1 MQILVWDFPT
11 RLFHWLFALSFAV
24 AWITGDSDT
33 YRDLHVFVGYLM
45 LGLLGFRLLWGLIG
59 SRYARFASFRFGP
72 IQAIRYAQDALMRRA
87 PHYIGHNPA
96 GSWAVYLLL
105 ALGLLVG
112 VTGILVLG
120 GEEQHGVAAGITHF
134 GGGETLK
141 ELHEDLA
148 YFMLGAVIIH
158 LFGVAAE
165 SWLHRENLTK
175 AMLTGRKLGA
185 VSDTIPSAH
194 YLTGGVLLLLTAAFG
209 AWFFRGDFTA
219 TPQRPH
225 LPFVGQALPDNK
237 IWRAEC
243 GSCHL
248 AYHPTLLPARSWTR
262 LMQEQNTHFGESL
275 GLDVATAA
283 EILAFLQKNSADS
296 ELTEPAYKIKQ
307 SIPPTMTPVRVT
319 DTGYWIAKHRDIPDS
334 VWRHPKVGSKANCGA
349 CHLDA
354 EKGTFED
361 AAMRLPDGVAGL
373 SKARK

>member
-1 MQILVWDFPT
+1 MQILVWDLPT

-45 LGLLGFRLLWGLIG
+45 LGLLGFRVLWGLIG

-72 IQAIRYAQDALMRRA
+72 MQAIHYVQDALMRRA

-105 ALGLLVG
+105 TLGLLVG

-120 GEEQHGVAAGITHF
+120 GEEQHGMAAGITLY
-134 GGGETLK
+134 GGGGVLK
-141 ELHEDLA
+141 ELHEGLA
-148 YFMLGAVIIH
+148 SFMLWMVIIH
-158 LFGVAAE
+158 LLGVAAE
-165 SWLHRENLTK
+165 SWLHRENLAR
-175 AMLTGRKLGA
+175 AMLTGRKHGA
-185 VSDTIPSAH
+185 ASDAIPSAH
-194 YLTGGVLLLLTAAFG
+194 YLASGVLLLLTAAFG

-225 LPFVGQALPDNK
+225 IPFVGQTLPDNTV
-237 IWRAEC
+237 WRAEC

-248 AYHPTLLPARSWTR
+248 AYHPTLLPARSWVR
-262 LMQEQNTHFGESL
+262 LMQEQDTHFGDPL
-275 GLDVATAA
+275 GLDATTTA
-283 EILAFLQKNSADS
+283 EILAFLQKYSADT

-307 SIPPTMTPVRVT
+307 SIPPNMTPVRIT
-319 DTGYWIAKHRDIPDS
+319 ETSYWIKKHREIPDS
-334 VWRHPKVGSKANCGA
+334 AWRHPKIGSKANCSA

-361 AAMRLPDGVAGL
+361 AAMRLPAEVAGL

>member
-1 MQILVWDFPT
+1 MQILVWDLPT

-59 SRYARFASFRFGP
+59 SRYARFASFWFGP
-72 IQAIRYAQDALMRRA
+72 MQAIRYVQDALTRSA
-87 PHYIGHNPA
+87 PHHIGHNPA

-105 ALGLLVG
+105 LLGLLVG

-120 GEEQHGVAAGITHF
+120 GEEQQGMAAGITLF
-134 GGGETLK
+134 GGGEALK
-141 ELHEDLA
+141 ELHEGLA
-148 YFMLGAVIIH
+148 SFMLGVVIVH
-158 LFGVAAE
+158 LLGVAAE
-165 SWLHRENLTK
+165 SWLHQENLTR
-175 AMLTGRKLGA
+175 AMLTGRKHGA
-185 VSDTIPSAH
+185 TIDAIPSAH
-194 YLTGGVLLLLTAAFG
+194 YLAGGVLLLLTAAFG
-209 AWFFRGDFTA
+209 AWFFRDDFTA

-225 LPFVGQALPDNK
+225 IPFVGQTLPDNTV
-237 IWRAEC
+237 WREEC

-262 LMQEQNTHFGESL
+262 LMQQQDTHFGESL
-275 GLDVATAA
+275 GLDAATTA
-283 EILAFLQKNSADS
+283 EILAFLQKNSADT

-307 SIPPTMTPVRVT
+307 SIPPNMTPVRIT
-319 DTGYWIAKHRDIPDS
+319 ETGYWIDKHREIPDLT
-334 VWRHPKVGSKANCGA
+334 WRHPKIGSKANCGA

-361 AAMRLPDGVAGL
+361 AAMHLPDEVAGL